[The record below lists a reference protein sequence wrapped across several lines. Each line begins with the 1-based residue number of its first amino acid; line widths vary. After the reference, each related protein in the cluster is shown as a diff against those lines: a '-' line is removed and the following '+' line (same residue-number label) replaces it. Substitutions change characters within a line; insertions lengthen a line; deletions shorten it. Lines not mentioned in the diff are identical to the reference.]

1 MVAPLSA
8 EVPAAGPKVGTFH
21 EPPCPLPPEL
31 RSDIAYRRAQGH
43 PWDALGVTLH
53 YSADALRRACE
64 NDPDF
69 AQAQDKAWAQVTW
82 EGEADGMR
90 RLRTLANHSDD
101 DDKAMKASE
110 VLVKYA
116 RERRRDDTRLA
127 CERLRAETRLAVEAG
142 RAESHTARRDEDVV
156 WAGPRWPAPETEEEK
171 RKRFEREH
179 AERAA
184 EPKAYVYL
192 WGGKHPLGRCHAPD
206 ETDTRVRLKYDAS
219 CGEGARGVV
228 YWVVADSDAL
238 GPVEKVGP
246 DEPTGARAPAA

>member
-1 MVAPLSA
+1 MVAPVSA
-8 EVPAAGPKVGTFH
+8 EVPGPKVGTYS
-21 EPPCPLPPEL
+21 EPPCPLTPEL

-53 YSADALRRACE
+53 YSPDALRRACE

-69 AQAQDKAWAQVTW
+69 AEAQEKAWAQVTW

-101 DDKAMKASE
+101 DAKALKASE

-127 CERLRAETRLAVEAG
+127 CEKLRAETRLAAEAA
-142 RAESHTARRDEDVV
+142 RAERRAAQPEAEVA
-156 WAGPRWPAPETEEEK
+156 WPRPQFPAPETEEER
-171 RKRFEREH
+171 RKRFDREH

-184 EPKAYVYL
+184 QPEAEGYV
-192 WGGKHPLGRCHAPD
+192 WGGKHRIGRSHLPD
-206 ETDTRVRLKYDAS
+206 ETDTRVRLKDDRS
-219 CGEGARGVV
+219 CGVGQRHGLIF
-228 YWVVADSDAL
+228 WVVPESVCP
-238 GPVEKVGP
+238 GGVPPGFI
-246 DEPTGARAPAA
+246 EPIGAA